1 MATNRR
7 PRVFI
12 DVEIAGQPLG
22 RIIFQLYSD
31 LVPKTAEKALCTGE
45 LGLSTISGQAL
56 YYKNAI
62 FHRVIPEFMIQGG
75 DITKHNGSGG
85 ESIYA
90 TAASTTFADEPEGL
104 AIPLSTP
111 GLLVMANRGPHT
123 NSSQFFIT
131 LAPCEHLNG
140 KHVVF
145 GKVVRGFDEVVKK
158 IEAVKTA
165 QNDKPIEKVVIAAC
179 GELEFRGAPPGQLAA
194 AAVVPAAATK
204 RGRSRSKSTA
214 SDSDSEDEEARKER
228 KRRRKEEKKEAKRKR
243 KEERGKHRAS
253 EEAVAPADPIA
264 METEEEYDLRL
275 EREEKERLEA
285 ARKATEARKLEEAKQ
300 GRVDE
305 RTGLMY
311 KGRGRMKFTDPEK
324 YRPRY

>member
-1 MATNRR
+1 
-7 PRVFI
+7 
-12 DVEIAGQPLG
+12 
-22 RIIFQLYSD
+22 
-31 LVPKTAEKALCTGE
+31 
-45 LGLSTISGQAL
+45 
-56 YYKNAI
+56 
-62 FHRVIPEFMIQGG
+62 
-75 DITKHNGSGG
+75 
-85 ESIYA
+85 
-90 TAASTTFADEPEGL
+90 
-104 AIPLSTP
+104 
-111 GLLVMANRGPHT
+111 MANRGPHT